1 MAKIH
6 EELVAIKLSKLVR
19 DNESPE
25 QIITEEITATLETVV
40 QEMVNSGSVVVE
52 VIKG

>member
-6 EELVAIKLSKLVR
+6 EEMVAIKLSKLVR
-19 DNESPE
+19 DNENAE
-25 QIITEEITATLETVV
+25 QIISDEIAAALEAVV
-40 QEMVNSGSVVVE
+40 QEMVNNGSVVVE